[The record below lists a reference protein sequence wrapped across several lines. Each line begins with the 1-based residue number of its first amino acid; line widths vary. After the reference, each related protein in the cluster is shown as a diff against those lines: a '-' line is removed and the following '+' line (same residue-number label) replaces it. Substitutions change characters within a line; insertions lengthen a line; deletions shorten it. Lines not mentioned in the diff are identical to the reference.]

1 MKKLFCLLA
10 LAVLSSLCFAQG
22 PLLPNL
28 TGQEV
33 NQGNAARFSS
43 HDYSAESAVDYFIAS
58 IMLKDDRWKEVVAAD
73 CLEEVA
79 EKVESMYSQVTFT
92 KFKAQKQ
99 ELIAGG
105 DLWLTVFMEIEY
117 NGESESDSDEF
128 TLKYVGDHWAIA
140 DVPS

>member
-1 MKKLFCLLA
+1 
-10 LAVLSSLCFAQG
+10 
-22 PLLPNL
+22 
-28 TGQEV
+28 
-33 NQGNAARFSS
+33 
-43 HDYSAESAVDYFIAS
+43 
-58 IMLKDDRWKEVVAAD
+58 
-73 CLEEVA
+73 VA